1 MANVSPK
8 SSVGREGGV
17 EGFRN
22 EGAGG
27 EVLVGEASGN
37 DGGKEMGVGGE
48 VGEGLTTHCGEPKAV

>member
-17 EGFRN
+17 DGFAQ

-27 EVLVGEASGN
+27 EILVGEAPGN
-37 DGGKEMGVGGE
+37 DRGKEVGVGGE
-48 VGEGLTTHCGEPKAV
+48 VGKGSTTHAALC